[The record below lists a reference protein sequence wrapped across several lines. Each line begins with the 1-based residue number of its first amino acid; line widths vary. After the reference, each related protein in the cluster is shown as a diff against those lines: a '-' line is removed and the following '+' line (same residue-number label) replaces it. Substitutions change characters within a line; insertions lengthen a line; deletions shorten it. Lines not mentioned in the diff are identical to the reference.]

1 MKKVLGIDIGGTKTK
16 YGIYDILGQEL
27 SSNIIDTETNDTEK
41 MLKLLSDIIINSS
54 NILGVGI
61 SLPGSVDKRTGILTN
76 AGNIP
81 SLQGIKI
88 KEEIEKRTKKSV
100 EIEND
105 ANCVALAEKWIGN
118 GIDFKNFICITI
130 GTAIGGAIVINGE
143 LYKGENNI
151 SGEFGYMIINDP
163 FNAFHTKDYGNLAS
177 TRELIAIV
185 SKELNIPNDKING
198 QDIFNMINENDKK
211 IVNIYKSWLKYL
223 AVGIR
228 NLFFILGPEKILIGG
243 GISIQNKLI
252 DDLNEEIKLI
262 LPKEYIDLIKI
273 QACKFN
279 NNAGKVGAVYN
290 FLLKRNLL
298 NR

>member
-1 MKKVLGIDIGGTKTK
+1 MQRILGIDIGGTKIK
-16 YGIYDILGQEL
+16 YGIYDVLGREI
-27 SSNIIDTETNDTEK
+27 SSNIIDTESQNKEK
-41 MLKLLSDIIINSS
+41 MLKLLNDIIINSGE
-54 NILGVGI
+54 ILGVGI
-61 SLPGSVDKRTGILTN
+61 SLPGSIDEITGILTN

-81 SLQGIKI
+81 SLQGLRI
-88 KEEIEKRTKKSV
+88 KEEIEKRTKKNV

-118 GIDFKNFICITI
+118 GIDSKNFICITI

-143 LYKGENNI
+143 LYKGGNNI
-151 SGEFGYMIINDP
+151 SGEFGFMIIDDP
-163 FNAFHTKDYGNLAS
+163 FNAFNTKDYGNLAS
-177 TRELIAIV
+177 TRELIVMV

-198 QDIFNMINENDKK
+198 QDIFNMINENNEK
-211 IVNIYKSWLKYL
+211 IINIYKKWLRYL

-243 GISIQNKLI
+243 GISIQNKLL

-262 LPKEYIDLIKI
+262 VPYEYIDLIKI
-273 QACKFN
+273 QVCKFN
-279 NNAGKVGAVYN
+279 NNAGKIGAVYN
-290 FLLKRNLL
+290 FLLKRKLL